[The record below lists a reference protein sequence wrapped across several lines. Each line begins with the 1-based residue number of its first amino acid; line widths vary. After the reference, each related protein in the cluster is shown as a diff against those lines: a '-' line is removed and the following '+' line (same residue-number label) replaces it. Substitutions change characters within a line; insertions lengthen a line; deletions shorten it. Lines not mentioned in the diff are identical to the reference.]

1 MACYGHKSH
10 RGLKQIGRCCK
21 KITDM
26 VGGGWNGGKR
36 DETESVVRRKALA
49 TVKSRR
55 KRVSKG
61 GVMSIDI

>member
-1 MACYGHKSH
+1 
-10 RGLKQIGRCCK
+10 
-21 KITDM
+21 M
-26 VGGGWNGGKR
+26 VGGGWDGGKR

-61 GVMSIDI
+61 GVMSTDI